1 MHVLPTPPSPTTA
14 TTRLALA
21 GRFPVLLDVVLARLD
36 VIAAI
41 CTGTI
46 RIKRYHK
53 TDDAFTLALSYT
65 GSGCVVQW
73 LSYTGCVVHWFSYT
87 GSVVYWL
94 ALRTLAGSVIH
105 WLALSYTVWL
115 YRTFAG
121 SVIHWLALRTLASS
135 DVQCLLR
142 EMVRA
147 VWQRSLT
154 TMNVKN
160 ARETILNK
168 EAGEVEMKTY
178 LARQTMATCW
188 SRHFVHTVSVT
199 EIEGAEE
206 TWNASRNN
214 GCPFSLPPHF
224 VLKGFNKL
232 LPPVDPQNEPMTV
245 DLFIFTFVTPG
256 MKESLAVV
264 AADLC
269 ALLRDTQWH
278 VNSCARN
285 KHRRG
290 SLILFAT
297 LQLGNKNPRNYLS

>member
-1 MHVLPTPPSPTTA
+1 MALLHWLYR
-14 TTRLALA
+14 RLI
-21 GRFPVLLDVVLARLD
+21 LLHCCIL
-36 VIAAI
+36 I
-41 CTGTI
+41 GS
-46 RIKRYHK
+46 
-53 TDDAFTLALSYT
+53 SYT
-65 GSGCVVQW
+65 CWLCHTLIGST
-73 LSYTGCVVHWFSYT
+73 LI
-87 GSVVYWL
+87 GS
-94 ALRTLAGSVIH
+94 AIH
-105 WLALSYTVWL
+105 WLYHTLT
-115 YRTFAG
+115 G

-147 VWQRSLT
+147 VRQRSLT
-154 TMNVKN
+154 TTNVKN

-245 DLFIFTFVTPG
+245 DLFIFTV
-256 MKESLAVV
+256 
-264 AADLC
+264 C
-269 ALLRDTQWH
+269 H
-278 VNSCARN
+278 ARN
-285 KHRRG
+285 EGESG
-290 SLILFAT
+290 SGCCRSLRPLAWHSLT
-297 LQLGNKNPRNYLS
+297 CEQLCKK